1 MDLNQYMEGGLEVG
15 QEDEPITQGKY
26 TMHLVDEQEMRNDS
40 GWIGIRLT
48 FSISQCKK
56 FGGRLVSGLFTVAN
70 PNSIKSVEIGRAELS
85 ALASACG
92 LTTLKNTEE
101 LKGID
106 FTAMVKIND
115 NGYPEIDSQYGK
127 GFGKAEQGESILP
140 KEEVAVQTVQKP
152 VEVDPLDS
160 EEIPF

>member
-1 MDLNQYMEGGLEVG
+1 
-15 QEDEPITQGKY
+15 
-26 TMHLVDEQEMRNDS
+26 
-40 GWIGIRLT
+40 
-48 FSISQCKK
+48 
-56 FGGRLVSGLFTVAN
+56 VSGLFTVAN
-70 PNSIKSVEIGRAELS
+70 SNSPKSVEIGRTELS

-92 LTTLKNTEE
+92 LTALKNTEE
-101 LKGID
+101 LKGIN

-127 GFGKAEQGESILP
+127 GFSAAEQGESIIP
-140 KEEVAVQTVQKP
+140 KEEVATPKP

>member
-15 QEDEPITQGKY
+15 QEDEPINPGRY
-26 TMHLVDEQEMRNDS
+26 TMHYVSEQEMRNDS
-40 GWIGIRLT
+40 GWVGIRLT
-48 FSISQCKK
+48 FAISQCKK

-70 PNSIKSVEIGRAELS
+70 PKSPKSVEYSKTDLS

-115 NGYPEIDSQYGK
+115 NGYPEIDSQFGK

-140 KEEVAVQTVQKP
+140 KEDIAEPKP

>member
-1 MDLNQYMEGGLEVG
+1 MWKVRWQIGVWFILQLLIQTLLN
-15 QEDEPITQGKY
+15 
-26 TMHLVDEQEMRNDS
+26 R
-40 GWIGIRLT
+40 W
-48 FSISQCKK
+48 
-56 FGGRLVSGLFTVAN
+56 RLVELS
-70 PNSIKSVEIGRAELS
+70 LS

-101 LKGID
+101 LKGIN

-127 GFGKAEQGESILP
+127 GFGSASQGESILP
-140 KEEVAVQTVQKP
+140 KKDLAEPKP

>member
-1 MDLNQYMEGGLEVG
+1 MDSWC
-15 QEDEPITQGKY
+15 
-26 TMHLVDEQEMRNDS
+26 R
-40 GWIGIRLT
+40 R
-48 FSISQCKK
+48 
-56 FGGRLVSGLFTVAN
+56 GR
-70 PNSIKSVEIGRAELS
+70 PPPKSVEIGRTELS

-101 LKGID
+101 LKGLD

-115 NGYPEIDSQYGK
+115 NGYPEIDGQYGK

-140 KEEVAVQTVQKP
+140 KEEVATPKP

>member
-1 MDLNQYMEGGLEVG
+1 MAD
-15 QEDEPITQGKY
+15 
-26 TMHLVDEQEMRNDS
+26 
-40 GWIGIRLT
+40 WW
-48 FSISQCKK
+48 
-56 FGGRLVSGLFTVAN
+56 SGLFTVAN
-70 PNSIKSVEIGRAELS
+70 PNSSKSVEIGRTELS

-92 LTTLKNTEE
+92 LTALKNTEE
-101 LKGID
+101 LKGIN

-127 GFGKAEQGESILP
+127 GFGKAEQSKSILP
-140 KEEVAVQTVQKP
+140 KEDIAEPKP